1 MKYSEAKQGRVFI
14 IRLEHGDIIHEC
26 IEKFADEHNIKT
38 AFLTIVG
45 GMDKGSK
52 LIVGPESDTSKEI
65 VPKEH
70 LVTRM
75 HEITGS
81 GTLFPGSDGKPHLH
95 MHIAG
100 GRETSTLVGCIR
112 KGIKTWY
119 VLEVIMVELVDT
131 NARREEDKET
141 GFELLQP

>member
-26 IEKFADEHNIKT
+26 IEKFAEEKDVKA

-45 GMDKGSK
+45 GMDKGSR
-52 LIVGPESDTSKEI
+52 LIVGPEDDTAREI
-65 VPKEH
+65 IPKEH

-81 GTLFPGSDGKPHLH
+81 GTLFPGSNGKPHLH

-112 KGIKTWY
+112 NGVKTWY
-119 VLEVIMVELVDT
+119 LLEIIMIELLDT
-131 NARREEDKET
+131 NACRKVDKET